1 MYLYSTQV
9 SFMRDSKLQLLY
21 SILSIHSSS
30 SHIHHIHK
38 NLVSVLVSKINTSL
52 PNSLRQG
59 LFTFPNPNSGV
70 VLLLVG
76 LVGSFGVTDLRHEVV
91 FLGEDKVSD
100 TGQVGEL
107 SVGIDVHLD
116 NTVDDSS
123 LDFLLGRSRSTV
135 ED

>member
-1 MYLYSTQV
+1 
-9 SFMRDSKLQLLY
+9 MRDSKLQLLY

-30 SHIHHIHK
+30 SHFIHK

-59 LFTFPNPNSGV
+59 LFTLPNPNSGV

-91 FLGEDKVSD
+91 LFGEDKVSD

-116 NTVDDSS
+116 DTVDDGS